1 MAKADKVLTVAGV
14 RAATKNTA
22 DGQTPGLYLFV
33 SPSGGK
39 RWVFRY
45 TSPTRKKP
53 NDPNR
58 GVLRDMPL
66 GRVALEEGQ
75 PGLTLKAARSAAAEP
90 RTLLDRGIDPID
102 HAEQEHAAKVQEVQA
117 ARVAGTPFREVAE
130 RLLKSREGTWKNTK
144 HAAQWASTLEGLP
157 AKLRD
162 MPVVAITKRDVADAL
177 AHPWRTIP
185 ETGRRLLGRVMEVM
199 AYAKGEDIL
208 PEQFSVAALKEGV
221 LTLLGDQKEHR
232 KAAGYGNF
240 PALPWERTPAFWSAL
255 ATHKGR
261 APDALR
267 LLILTALR
275 TAPVRLARWEH
286 FDLERGVW
294 TIPAA
299 DMKMDRAHR
308 VPLSAEA
315 VALLRGMEPKAA
327 GFLFPGQRRTGR
339 TPTEKP
345 LSDMA
350 LLSVMRKMK
359 GPDGKGWRDD
369 EGRLAVPHGFRSSF
383 RDWCADNGKPGDA
396 AEAALAHKVKGKVEA
411 AYNRSTLFDLRR
423 PLMQEWADFVTQKGQ
438 QVQQAA
444 SAEPAA
450 RVPLAAERRALAAP

>member
-1 MAKADKVLTVAGV
+1 MAKAAKGLTVAGV
-14 RAATKNTA
+14 RAATKTTA
-22 DGQTPGLYLFV
+22 DAENAGLYLFV

-53 NDPNR
+53 NNPNR

-66 GRVALEEGQ
+66 GQVAFEEGQ
-75 PGLTLKAARSAAAEP
+75 PG
-90 RTLLDRGIDPID
+90 RTLAKARVEAKRLRILVDNDKVDPID
-102 HAEQEHAAKVQEVQA
+102 HEAAQKAATQQAKTA

-130 RLLKSREGTWKNTK
+130 RLLKSREGTWKNAK

-240 PALPWERTPAFWSAL
+240 PALPWEHAPAFWSAL
-255 ATHKGR
+255 AAHKGR

-275 TAPVRLARWEH
+275 TAPVRMARWEH

-369 EGRLAVPHGFRSSF
+369 EGRVAVPHGFRSSF

-423 PLMQEWADFVTQKGQ
+423 PLMQEWADFVARKG
-438 QVQQAA
+438 QQAA

-450 RVPLAAERRALAAP
+450 GAPMAAE